1 MPEVMLRKKI
11 NENREI
17 IQQVKVDLEQEL
29 SKNLKDLES
38 VWQKEAATIRK
49 ENNESKKEL

>member
-1 MPEVMLRKKI
+1 MPEEMLRKKI

-49 ENNESKKEL
+49 ENNESNKEL

>member
-1 MPEVMLRKKI
+1 MLRKKI